1 MHTTS
6 LSSDGSDMDDQD
18 SPIMDSVNPSLL
30 VPVPTTNRRK
40 RQASLDSTSDVGSK
54 RVRKRA
60 KTAEEKEERARE
72 RILRNRLAAQSSR
85 ERKRDYVSSLETE
98 NGEMVTRIA
107 TLEFDNKHLQGT
119 VSALTT
125 RLTEMERILN
135 MFVPPPPSTLPA
147 LNRPLN
153 FPPTPETMSE
163 GDFSISKD
171 LMDVSADLSGTLQHI
186 PAVNVDLQCQST
198 RPFPWNIH
206 LSSPIYRTMYCHLQ
220 AVYLFWTTLVTTF
233 IAIGQTMTIL
243 LPLLS
248 HRPSRLSPLL
258 LRRIYCDASGSGSSG
273 VGGRGGRGSDGRP
286 VRLPSSF
293 RYLDGKRPP

>member
-1 MHTTS
+1 MTS

-18 SPIMDSVNPSLL
+18 SHIMDSVNPSLL
-30 VPVPTTNRRK
+30 APLPTINRRK
-40 RQASLDSTSDVGSK
+40 RQTSLDSSNDIGFK
-54 RVRKRA
+54 RARKRA
-60 KTAEEKEERARE
+60 KTVEEKEERAKE

-85 ERKRDYVSSLETE
+85 ERKKDYVSSLETE
-98 NGEMVTRIA
+98 NGDMATRIA
-107 TLEFDNKHLQGT
+107 TLEFDNKDLQGT

-125 RLTEMERILN
+125 RLTEMEQILK
-135 MFVPPPPSTLPA
+135 MFVPPPPSILPS
-147 LNRPLN
+147 LNRPLT

-163 GDFSISKD
+163 PDFSISND

-206 LSSPIYRTMYCHLQ
+206 LSSPIYRTMFFHLQ

-248 HRPSRLSPLL
+248 RQPSRLSPLL
-258 LRRIYCDASGSGSSG
+258 LRRIYCDASGLGSSG
-273 VGGRGGRGSDGRP
+273 VGDRGGRGRDGRP
-286 VRLPSSF
+286 VSLRSSF
-293 RYLDGKRPP
+293 RYLGGKRPP